1 MYIPKH
7 FINDDIAAALN
18 FMKKF
23 NFATLIT
30 ASSGKPIATHLPFVI
45 ESKDE
50 KIILSTHLSKV
61 NPQVK
66 ELDGE
71 VLVIFQEPHAYISPS
86 LYSHEKNV
94 PTWNY
99 VAVHCY
105 GISRLQP
112 KDTYLQRMEQFI
124 GAFEPGFFEQ
134 WERLPDSYREGLL
147 KGISVIDIEVTDLQA
162 KEKLSQ
168 NKSMDE
174 RKHITENLRQQ
185 ADGTKSD
192 LADLMEQRIKRDTT
206 K

>member
-7 FINDDIAAALN
+7 FYNDDRQSVLN
-18 FMKKF
+18 FMQKF
-23 NFATLIT
+23 NFATLVT
-30 ASSGKPIATHLPFVI
+30 SENGRPIATHLPFVI
-45 ESKDE
+45 DVIND

-66 ELDGE
+66 QLNGE

-86 LYSHEKNV
+86 LYAHEKNV

-105 GISRLQP
+105 GKSSLQP
-112 KDTYLQRMEQFI
+112 EDSHMSRMEKFI
-124 GAFEPGFFEQ
+124 NAFEPGFLDQ
-134 WERLPDSYREGLL
+134 WERLPKNYKEGLS
-147 KGISVIDIEVTDLQA
+147 KGIKVIDIEVTELQA

-168 NKSMDE
+168 NKTLDE
-174 RKHITENLRQQ
+174 RMHITENLRQQ
-185 ADGTKSD
+185 SDTTKSD
-192 LADLMEQRIKRDTT
+192 LADLMEQRIKRDIT